1 MAIEHNHYTS
11 MHLLNILNED
21 LKKINL
27 LIKKINKITIIID
40 FN

>member
-11 MHLLNILNED
+11 MHLLNILNAD